1 MRIELLYYPECP
13 SHERALELLR
23 DALALEGINA
33 PIEVIRIDTQ
43 QQAEQYRFV
52 GSPTIRIDGR
62 EVQPQPHLPY
72 RLTCRA
78 FQHEDGRLLPLPS
91 LQTLRAA
98 LRNPSTEGGDE
109 DGNRSIGV

>member
-13 SHERALELLR
+13 SHERALELLHE
-23 DALALEGINA
+23 ALAQEGVQAEIA
-33 PIEVIRIDTQ
+33 VIRIETQ
-43 QQAEQYRFV
+43 QQAEQHRFI

-78 FQHEDGRLLPLPS
+78 FQHEDGRLSPLPS
-91 LQTLRAA
+91 LETLRAA
-98 LRNPSTEGGDE
+98 LRHPSTEGGE
-109 DGNRSIGV
+109 DDGDRTLGV

>member
-13 SHERALELLR
+13 SHERVLELLR
-23 DALALEGINA
+23 DALALEGIDA

-43 QQAEQYRFV
+43 QQAEQYQFV

-78 FQHEDGRLLPLPS
+78 FLHEDGRLSPLPS

-98 LRNPSTEGGDE
+98 LRNTFPEGGDGY
-109 DGNRSIGV
+109 GNRSIGV

>member
-23 DALALEGINA
+23 DALALEGIDA

-43 QQAEQYRFV
+43 QQAEQYQFV

-78 FQHEDGRLLPLPS
+78 FLHEDGRLSPLPS

-98 LRNPSTEGGDE
+98 LRNTFPEGGDE